1 MPIRSPRGRA
11 AAYRALWSWPLRSP
25 LRLGLTVLVVVA
37 VALVVSVVLGGLRP
51 AAEQAAKP
59 GTSTVPTSGVRA
71 PSSLAP
77 TALPPVA
84 PLTPTTLPLSSAPPA
99 AVQVAQNWAAA
110 WANHPDGTT
119 NQTWIAG
126 LTPFTTPEYV
136 GTLVG
141 VDPANIPATRV
152 TGPARPTEVSP
163 RSIAVEVPTD
173 AVTLA
178 ITVVDTEAGWRVA
191 GYDQA

>member
-11 AAYRALWSWPLRSP
+11 AAYRAVWSWPLRSP
-25 LRLGLTVLVVVA
+25 LRFAATAVVVIAVVVLV
-37 VALVVSVVLGGLRP
+37 SFVLGGRQTP
-51 AAEQAAKP
+51 SSPTAQN
-59 GTSTVPTSGVRA
+59 GTVPTTGVRS

-110 WANHPDGTT
+110 WVNHPAGIT
-119 NQTWIAG
+119 NQAWVAG
-126 LTPFTTPEYV
+126 LTPFTTSEYV
-136 GTLVG
+136 GTLTG
-141 VDPANIPATRV
+141 VDPANIPATRLTGAARATGVAPRTV
-152 TGPARPTEVSP
+152 TVQ
-163 RSIAVEVPTD
+163 VPTD

-178 ITVVDTEAGWRVA
+178 ITVVETEAGWRVS

>member
-1 MPIRSPRGRA
+1 VPIRSPRGRA
-11 AAYRALWSWPLRSP
+11 AAYRAVWSWPLRSP
-25 LRLGLTVLVVVA
+25 LRFAATAVVVIAVVVLV
-37 VALVVSVVLGGLRP
+37 SFVLGGRQTP
-51 AAEQAAKP
+51 SSPTAQN
-59 GTSTVPTSGVRA
+59 GTVPTTGVRS

-110 WANHPDGTT
+110 WVNHPAGIT
-119 NQTWIAG
+119 NQAWVAG
-126 LTPFTTPEYV
+126 LTPFTTSEYV
-136 GTLVG
+136 GTLTG
-141 VDPANIPATRV
+141 VDPANIPATRLTGAARATGVAPRTV
-152 TGPARPTEVSP
+152 TVQ
-163 RSIAVEVPTD
+163 VPTD

-178 ITVVDTEAGWRVA
+178 ITVVETEAGWRVS